1 MIDIDDTII
10 RQYFTSPRMRRILEN
25 FRDNMDAAPFYEM
38 ILDRV
43 IDPRTAV
50 SWGLDVWGRI
60 VGVSRYLDVGADK
73 FIGFEEASDITT
85 DTFGYAI
92 WYNGFEP
99 SGTALYLTDEMY
111 RKLIFAK
118 AMRNISDCSIYSIN
132 KCLKMLFPDSGLIF
146 AQDNFDRT
154 ISIIMDF
161 TPDPSQIAII
171 TQADVI
177 PIAAGVS
184 LKYVVVRQ
192 PTEAELDNDFGGDIS

>member
-25 FRDNMDAAPFYEM
+25 FRDNLDATPFYDM
-38 ILDRV
+38 LLDRI

-50 SWGLDVWGRI
+50 SWGLDIWGRI
-60 VGVSRYLDVGADK
+60 VGVSRYLDVGTDK
-73 FIGFEEASDITT
+73 FIGFEEAKDITT

-92 WYNGFEP
+92 WYNGFDA
-99 SGTALYLTDEMY
+99 SGTALYLTDDMY

-118 AMRNISDCSIYSIN
+118 AWANISDTSIASIN
-132 KCLKMLFPDSGLIF
+132 GCLQMLFSDSGLIF
-146 AQDNFDRT
+146 AKDNFDRT
-154 ISIIMDF
+154 ITIIMDF

-171 TQADVI
+171 TKANVI

-184 LKYVVVRQ
+184 IQYQIVQ
-192 PTEAELDNDFGGDIS
+192 SPTEAELSNDFGGDIS